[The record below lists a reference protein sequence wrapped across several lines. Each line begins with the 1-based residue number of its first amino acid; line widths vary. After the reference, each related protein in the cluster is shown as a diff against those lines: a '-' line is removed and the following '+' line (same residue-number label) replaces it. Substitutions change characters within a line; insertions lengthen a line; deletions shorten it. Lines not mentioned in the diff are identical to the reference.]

1 MNDVRLVKPQ
11 LELEEEYLSFY
22 QEWKESGENM
32 VPWVISKDPSD
43 FQGMLKEL

>member
-32 VPWVISKDPSD
+32 VPWVISKDQVI
-43 FQGMLKEL
+43 FKGC